1 MKRWRWLAVGG
12 VLLGLLLAAVV
23 LLDSLSRIYMTL
35 AAVSPLLAQIALW
48 VFIVAVIA
56 LVGLGIYSL
65 WPFLRPRRRRVAP
78 PPPRSTTEAASLN
91 LEAVQRQVEQ
101 LQDQVARQAI
111 LEQTQALQD
120 SLYQGDLTLAVFG
133 VGSAGKTSLINT
145 LIGDVVG
152 EVGATLGTTQTEQIY
167 DWQLP
172 QLPRRLRLI
181 DTPGLSE
188 VGVAGTER
196 EQAARATAARADLI
210 LFVVDDDLR
219 QSEYAILQDLLTL
232 GKRTLVILNKADRY
246 PRQDLEALLDRLRSR
261 LVPPL
266 HEDDVVAIA
275 AQPQPL
281 PQVGGGMVQMRPNL
295 FPLMARLADVL
306 RQEGDSLIADNL
318 LLQSQA
324 LSDQARRLLEQQRQ
338 IQADAIIDRYQWLG
352 AGAIAL
358 TPLPGFDFL
367 ATAAINAQMVVDL
380 SRIYGCE
387 VSLEEGKALALSLA
401 KTLAGLG
408 LVKGTVDLL
417 SLGLQLNLA
426 TALAGRALK
435 GASGAYLTRI
445 AGKSF
450 VEYFRQ
456 NQTWGDGGMGAVVE
470 EQFRFNQRE
479 ALFKAFVQEA
489 TQRILPLV
497 QDGSP

>member
-1 MKRWRWLAVGG
+1 MP
-12 VLLGLLLAAVV
+12 
-23 LLDSLSRIYMTL
+23 
-35 AAVSPLLAQIALW
+35 PLH
-48 VFIVAVIA
+48 
-56 LVGLGIYSL
+56 
-65 WPFLRPRRRRVAP
+65 
-78 PPPRSTTEAASLN
+78 PRSATEAASLS
-91 LEAVQRQVEQ
+91 LEAVQRQIEQ

-111 LEQTQALQD
+111 LEQTQALQE

-133 VGSAGKTSLINT
+133 VGSAGKTSLINA
-145 LIGDVVG
+145 LMGASIG
-152 EVGATLGTTQTEQIY
+152 EVGATLGTTQTEQTY
-167 DWQLP
+167 VWQLP
-172 QLPRRLRLI
+172 QVARRLRLM

-188 VGVAGTER
+188 AGVAGTER

-232 GKRTLVILNKADRY
+232 GKRTLVVLNKADRY

-266 HEDDVVAIA
+266 SEDDVLAIA

-281 PQVGGGMVQMRPNL
+281 PQVGGGLVQMRPNL
-295 FPLMARLADVL
+295 FPLIARLADVL
-306 RQEGDSLIADNL
+306 RQEGDTLMADNL
-318 LLQSQA
+318 LLQSQQ

-338 IQADAIIDRYQWLG
+338 TEADTIIDRYQWLG

-380 SRIYGCE
+380 SHVYGCE

-401 KTLAGLG
+401 KTLTGLG

-426 TALAGRALK
+426 TAVAGRALK

-456 NQTWGDGGMGAVVE
+456 NQTWGDGGMGAVIE
-470 EQFRFNQRE
+470 QQFRLNQRD
-479 ALFKAFVQEA
+479 ALLTAFIQEA
-489 TQRILPLV
+489 TRHLVPLIQRM
-497 QDGSP
+497 DN